1 MIIRRFKRDDGEIL
15 LKVFLSSVRNVASRD
30 YTPQQIAAWLPND
43 DQSIQRWL
51 SNISQLRPYVVE
63 VNHKVAGYAD
73 LQRSGLIDHFYV
85 SGEYTGQGVG
95 TSLMKHIASEAR
107 RDGLRELT
115 AFVSLTAEP
124 FFLRHGFS
132 VVERCFPVRHGV
144 TLPNTLMRKV
154 CDAQ

>member
-15 LKVFLSSVRNVASRD
+15 LKVFISSVRNVASLN

-43 DQSIQRWL
+43 DESVQRWL
-51 SNISQLRPYVVE
+51 SNINHLCPFVAE
-63 VNHKVAGYAD
+63 VNCKIVGYAD

-85 SGEYTGQGVG
+85 SAEYTGQGVG
-95 TSLMKHIASEAR
+95 TCLMKHIESEAR
-107 RDGLRELT
+107 REGLSELT
-115 AFVSLTAEP
+115 SFVSLTAES
-124 FFLRHGFS
+124 FFLHHGFS

-154 CDAQ
+154 CDVG